1 MEKTIHLNSDSHG
14 DKGQVRLQL
23 TFLEEV
29 IVKSRTKTLTF
40 PTSKAI
46 TWISS
51 LPIQVGNGIFRGGMR
66 TVK

>member
-1 MEKTIHLNSDSHG
+1 MEKTIHLNSDGHG
-14 DKGQVRLQL
+14 DEGQVRLHL

-29 IVKSRTKTLTF
+29 IMKSRTKASTF
-40 PTSKAI
+40 PTSKAT

-51 LPIQVGNGIFRGGMR
+51 LPIQVGNGIFRGGMC